1 MSYKNIM
8 NLIPTI
14 QSASL
19 VGHNIKKLEKKEIK
33 TKDIIDLG
41 VTNIVGTSLIKAEAD
56 LIGGL

>member
-19 VGHNIKKLEKKEIK
+19 VGHNLKTLDKKKMK
-33 TKDIIDLG
+33 TKDIVNLG
-41 VTNIVGTSLIKAEAD
+41 VTNIVGVSLIKAEAD
-56 LIGGL
+56 LIGDL